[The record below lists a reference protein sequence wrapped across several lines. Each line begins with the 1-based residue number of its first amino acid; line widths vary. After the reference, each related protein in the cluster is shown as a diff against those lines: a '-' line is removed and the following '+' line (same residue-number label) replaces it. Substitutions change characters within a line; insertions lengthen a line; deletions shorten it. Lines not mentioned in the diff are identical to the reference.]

1 MKSTKNDSSIGR
13 FRIILAFIA
22 ILAVYI
28 LGTALHTMLPPQ
40 SNYWEQVDKRFTT
53 ENISIPANRGNILSA
68 DGQVLSGSIPVY
80 RLYMDFKV
88 YDPDS
93 VSQKKIEKWRDSA
106 FVADLDS
113 ISVGLAKI
121 FQNHDAAW
129 FRNHLLKGKQRGRFA
144 WNICPGKLA
153 SYIQYKECKKLPM
166 LRERTNKSGF
176 HAEEIMQRKKPYGML
191 ASRTLG
197 DL

>member
-13 FRIILAFIA
+13 FRIILAFVA

-88 YDPDS
+88 IDPDS
-93 VSQKKIEKWRDSA
+93 VSQKKIEQWRDSA
-106 FVADLDS
+106 FAADLDS

-121 FQNHDAAW
+121 FQNHDSAW

-144 WNICPGKLA
+144 WNICPA
-153 SYIQYKECKKLPM
+153 NW
-166 LRERTNKSGF
+166 LRTFSIRNARSC
-176 HAEEIMQRKKPYGML
+176 PC
-191 ASRTLG
+191 
-197 DL
+197 